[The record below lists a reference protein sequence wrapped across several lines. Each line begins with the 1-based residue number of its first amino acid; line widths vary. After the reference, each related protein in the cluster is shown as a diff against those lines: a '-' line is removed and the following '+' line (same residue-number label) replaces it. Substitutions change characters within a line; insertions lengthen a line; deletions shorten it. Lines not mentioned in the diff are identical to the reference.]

1 MCDYSAVRG
10 WLIGMLAFAALAM
23 SSVIFAISVQNIPI
37 WGQIV
42 SSASFGIAA
51 LWASAVVGSAISA
64 ASALT
69 TFCNCT
75 AAIPACASAC
85 KSLNYWLGLIV
96 FTAGAL
102 AVFSGVSSFYSV
114 AHLLFWAV
122 TLLAALTVMIVGAL
136 AFSAQL
142 ESCQSTPAPPPPAA
156 GAGPLTNEP
165 RSPRTP
171 QQSTGTPFLGRGLG
185 DVIARITSFL
195 GITPCEPCRRRAE
208 ALNRLLPL
216 ERRDTLTRT
225 RSSHV

>member
-1 MCDYSAVRG
+1 MCNYSAVRG

-23 SSVIFAISVQNIPI
+23 SSVIFAMSVQNIPI

-42 SSASFGIAA
+42 SSVSFGIAA
-51 LWASAVVGSAISA
+51 LWASAVVGSAASA

-85 KSLNYWLGLIV
+85 KSLNYWLGLIM

-114 AHLLFWAV
+114 AHLLFWAIA
-122 TLLAALTVMIVGAL
+122 LLAALTVMIIGAL
-136 AFSAQL
+136 AFSSQL
-142 ESCQSTPAPPPPAA
+142 EACQSTPAPPPPPA

-165 RSPRTP
+165 REPRSPRDP
-171 QQSTGTPFLGRGLG
+171 LQSNGNRFQWRGLG
-185 DVIARITSFL
+185 DVIARIASFF
-195 GITPCEPCRRRAE
+195 GITPCEPCGRRAE
-208 ALNRLLPL
+208 ALNQLLPL
-216 ERRDTLTRT
+216 GRRDR
-225 RSSHV
+225 